1 MKFVNLQFN
10 TTNPP
15 VFKEVKDLDW
25 ITFGNERPWINR
37 YPEYLISLYL
47 KSSKHRTLLDTK
59 SYYLTGNGVT
69 IDKTG
74 LTVEKQS
81 FLIDRLK
88 NINENGESISDIL
101 EKVGID
107 FELFNGAYLEINWH
121 RNGETFDVSHMPF
134 KNLRI
139 SKEKDGYFYSND
151 WSQPKNK
158 QTKEQTDFEFI
169 PLYDIN
175 NPKGKQIYPLI
186 AYDPSLEWYP
196 RPNYSPAIWA
206 CEADYEIGNYHI
218 NDIKSGFYVG
228 TIITFIGKPTSTEM
242 EEIERQIKSKF
253 TGTDRAGSL
262 LLQFTRDKEG
272 APVISRLEPES
283 LSSKFDTLN
292 MTVKKELF
300 YAHKMNPML
309 LGDKTEGQLGGRTEI
324 IESHELFKNIYIKPR
339 QLKIEKWINA
349 LYKEQGFDNR
359 IKLKEA
365 QPVMPFDLTTV
376 KDVLSTN
383 EIREMIGYH
392 KVEENPSEQKFSAS
406 EDAKVQL
413 ALHLF
418 SQRGESRNSFEI
430 IESSKVDTQ
439 GAFSFAKEEDEL
451 STLQKNILSILRKDA
466 RIDNKT
472 LAKVLETSPS
482 RVEKAIQ
489 ELSDMELIKVGTEM
503 MEGQEIRKVKVNQE
517 GKQASKETEMT
528 GKEIRYSYELAP
540 GFKGPSV
547 LEGRTRYFCEKMA
560 RSEKLYSR
568 AEIDEISDA
577 LGYNVWEM
585 RGGWY
590 RKKGTDI
597 SVPKCRHIW
606 MSHIVKR
613 K

>member
-1 MKFVNLQFN
+1 MKFVNLAFN

-15 VFKEVKDLDW
+15 VFKEVKDLEW
-25 ITFGNERPWINR
+25 ITFGNERPWLNR
-37 YPEYLISLYL
+37 YPDYLISLYL
-47 KSSKHRTLLDTK
+47 RSSKHRTLLDTK

-69 IDKTG
+69 IDKEG

-81 FLIDRLK
+81 FLIDALK
-88 NINENGESISDIL
+88 NINDNGESISDIL
-101 EKVGID
+101 EKVGVD

-121 RNGETFDVSHMPF
+121 RNKTTFDVTHMPF

-139 SKEKDGYFYSND
+139 SKEKDGYFYSED
-151 WSQPKNK
+151 WSKPKND
-158 QTKEQTDFEFI
+158 QTKEKTKFEFI
-169 PLYDIN
+169 PLYDKE
-175 NPKGKQIYPLI
+175 NPVGKQIYPLI

-228 TIITFIGKPTSTEM
+228 TIITFIGKPTAVEM
-242 EEIERQIKSKF
+242 EEVERQIKQKF

-272 APVISRLEPES
+272 APVISRLEPDS
-283 LSSKFDTLN
+283 LSQKFEVLN
-292 MTVKKELF
+292 TTVKKELF

-309 LGDKTEGQLGGRTEI
+309 IGDKTEGQLGGRTEI

-349 LYKEQGFDNR
+349 LYVEQGFDNR

-365 QPVMPFDLTTV
+365 QPVMPFDFATV
-376 KDVLSTN
+376 KDVLSVN
-383 EIREMIGYH
+383 EIREMIGFH
-392 KVEENPSEQKFSAS
+392 KVEEKANEQQFAS
-406 EDAKVQL
+406 QEDRLVQK

-418 SQRGESRNSFEI
+418 YQSGELKSNFEI
-430 IESSKVDTQ
+430 FDSAKVDVH
-439 GAFSFAKEEDEL
+439 GAFSFASQEDEL
-451 STLQKNILSILRKDA
+451 TTLEKNILSLLRKDPL
-466 RIDNKT
+466 IDNKT
-472 LAKVLETSPS
+472 LAKVLESTPK
-482 RVEKAIQ
+482 RVEEAMQ
-489 ELSDMELIKVGTEM
+489 SLSDKEIIKIDNINQ
-503 MEGQEIRKVKVNQE
+503 EGDEVRKVKVYQE
-517 GKQASKETEMT
+517 GKKASKETEMT
-528 GKEIRYSYELAP
+528 GKEIKYSYELAP
-540 GFKGPSV
+540 GFKDDIIPG
-547 LEGRTRYFCEKMA
+547 TRYFCEKMV
-560 RSEKLYSR
+560 RSNKLYSR
-568 AEIDEISDA
+568 AEIDEISEA

-590 RKKGTDI
+590 RKPGTDI

>member
-1 MKFVNLQFN
+1 MKFVNLAFN

-15 VFKEVKDLDW
+15 VFKEVKDLEW
-25 ITFGNERPWINR
+25 ITFGNERPWLNR
-37 YPEYLISLYL
+37 YPDYLISLYL
-47 KSSKHRTLLDTK
+47 RSSKHRTLLDTK

-69 IDKTG
+69 IDKEG

-81 FLIDRLK
+81 FLIDALK

-101 EKVGID
+101 EKIGVD

-121 RNGETFDVSHMPF
+121 RNKTTFDVTHMPF

-139 SKEKDGYFYSND
+139 SKEKDGYFYSED
-151 WSQPKNK
+151 WSKPKND
-158 QTKEQTDFEFI
+158 QTKEKTKFEFI
-169 PLYDIN
+169 PLYDKE
-175 NPKGKQIYPLI
+175 NPVGKQIYPLI

-228 TIITFIGKPTSTEM
+228 TIITFIGKPTAVEM
-242 EEIERQIKSKF
+242 EEVERQIKQKF

-272 APVISRLEPES
+272 APVISRLEPDS
-283 LSSKFDTLN
+283 LSQKFEVLN
-292 MTVKKELF
+292 TTVKKELF

-309 LGDKTEGQLGGRTEI
+309 IGDKTEGQLGGRTEI

-349 LYKEQGFDNR
+349 LYVEQGFDNR

-365 QPVMPFDLTTV
+365 QPVMPFDFATV
-376 KDVLSTN
+376 KDVLTKN
-383 EIREMIGYH
+383 EIREMIGFH
-392 KVEENPSEQKFSAS
+392 KIEEKENQQQFASQEDSLVQK
-406 EDAKVQL
+406 

-418 SQRGESRNSFEI
+418 YESGENIDDFEI
-430 IESSKVDTQ
+430 VESYPVEEDGS
-439 GAFSFAKEEDEL
+439 FSFAKALTAFENNIISL
-451 STLQKNILSILRKDA
+451 LQKDPLIDDKTIGKILNRSTGEVTKKIEQLADSGAIKIGEINQAGMPVRKIFVYSA
-466 RIDNKT
+466 TKK
-472 LAKVLETSPS
+472 KVTETDL
-482 RVEKAIQ
+482 K
-489 ELSDMELIKVGTEM
+489 
-503 MEGQEIRKVKVNQE
+503 
-517 GKQASKETEMT
+517 

-540 GFKGPSV
+540 GFKNKII
-547 LEGRTRYFCEKMA
+547 EGTRYFCEKMVK
-560 RSEKLYSR
+560 SKKLYSR
-568 AEIDEISDA
+568 AEIDQISKVI
-577 LGYNVWEM
+577 GHNVWEM

-590 RKKGTDI
+590 RKPGTDI

>member
-15 VFKEVKDLDW
+15 IFKEVKDLDW
-25 ITFGNERPWINR
+25 ITFGNERPWVNR
-37 YPEYLISLYL
+37 YPDYLISLYL
-47 KSSKHRTLLDTK
+47 RSSKHRTLLDTK
-59 SYYLTGNGVT
+59 AYYLTGNGVT
-69 IDKTG
+69 IDKEG

-81 FLIDRLK
+81 FMIDALK
-88 NINENGESISDIL
+88 NLNESGESISDIL
-101 EKVGID
+101 EKIGVD

-121 RNGETFDVSHMPF
+121 RNGKTFDVNHMPF
-134 KNLRI
+134 KHLRI

-169 PLYDIN
+169 PLFDKE

-228 TIITFIGKPTSTEM
+228 TIITFIGKPTQVEM
-242 EEIERQIKSKF
+242 EEIERQIKNKF

-272 APVISRLEPES
+272 APVISRLEPEQ
-283 LSSKFDTLN
+283 LSEKFNTLN
-292 MTVKKELF
+292 TTVKKELF

-309 LGDKTEGQLGGRTEI
+309 IGDKTEGQLGGRTEI

-339 QLKIEKWINA
+339 QLKVEKWINA
-349 LYKEQGFDNR
+349 LYYDQFGNR

-365 QPVMPFDLTTV
+365 QPVMPFDFATV
-376 KDVLSTN
+376 KDVLTNN
-383 EIREMIGYH
+383 EIREMIGFH
-392 KVEENPSEQKFSAS
+392 KLEEKPAEQKFSS
-406 EDAKVQL
+406 HEDSQLHL

-418 SQRGESRNSFEI
+418 GQCGEDKRNFEI
-430 IESSKVDTQ
+430 IESSKVDIH
-439 GAFSFAKEEDEL
+439 GAFSFASEVEL
-451 STLQKNILSILRKDA
+451 NTLEKNVLSLLRKDA
-466 RIDNKT
+466 KIDNKT
-472 LAKVLETSPS
+472 LAKVLESTNKK
-482 RVEKAIQ
+482 VEAAIDRLS
-489 ELSDMELIKVGTEM
+489 ELELIKIEEVE
-503 MEGQEIRKVKVNQE
+503 QE
-517 GKQASKETEMT
+517 GMKVRKIKVYSEGKDLSKETEMT

-540 GFKGPSV
+540 GFKDPV
-547 LEGRTRYFCEKMA
+547 IDTTRYFCEKMVNSKKLFS
-560 RSEKLYSR
+560 RSE
-568 AEIDEISDA
+568 IDQISGR

-590 RKKGTDI
+590 RKSGTDI

-606 MSHIVKR
+606 MSHIVIR

>member
-15 VFKEVKDLDW
+15 VFKEVKDLEW
-25 ITFGNERPWINR
+25 ITFGNERPWLNR
-37 YPEYLISLYL
+37 YPDYLISLYL
-47 KSSKHRTLLDTK
+47 RSSKHRTLLDTK

-69 IDKTG
+69 IEKEG

-88 NINENGESISDIL
+88 NINENGESITDIL
-101 EKVGID
+101 EKVGVD

-121 RNGETFDVSHMPF
+121 RNKTTFDVTHMPF

-139 SKEKDGYFYSND
+139 SKEKDGYYYSED
-151 WSQPKNK
+151 WSKPKNE
-158 QTKEQTDFEFI
+158 QTKEKTKFEFI
-169 PLYDIN
+169 PLYDKE
-175 NPKGKQIYPLI
+175 NPVGKQIYPLI

-228 TIITFIGKPTSTEM
+228 TIITFIGKPTAVEM
-242 EEIERQIKSKF
+242 EEVERQIKQKF

-272 APVISRLEPES
+272 APIISRLEPES
-283 LSSKFDTLN
+283 LSAKFDTLN

-309 LGDKTEGQLGGRTEI
+309 IGDKTEGQLGGRTEI

-365 QPVMPFDLTTV
+365 QPVMPFDFVTV
-376 KDVLSTN
+376 KDVLTKN
-383 EIREMIGYH
+383 EIREMIGFH
-392 KVEENPSEQKFSAS
+392 KVEETASEQQFTSH
-406 EDAKVQL
+406 EDATVNK

-418 SQRGESRNSFEI
+418 YQSGEHKKNYEFFDSA
-430 IESSKVDTQ
+430 KVDEF
-439 GAFSFAKEEDEL
+439 GAFSFATEEDNL
-451 STLQKNILSILRKDA
+451 SVLEKNILSILRKDPL
-466 RIDNKT
+466 IDNKT
-472 LAKVLETSPS
+472 LAKVLESTPKKIEEALQSLTD
-482 RVEKAIQ
+482 A
-489 ELSDMELIKVGTEM
+489 ELINIDTVNQ
-503 MEGQEIRKVKVNQE
+503 EGDSIRKVKVNQE
-517 GKQASKETEMT
+517 GKKVSKETEMT

-540 GFKGPSV
+540 GFKGEIIP
-547 LEGRTRYFCEKMA
+547 GTRYFCEKMVQ
-560 RSEKLYSR
+560 SNKLYSR
-568 AEIDEISDA
+568 AEIDEISEA
-577 LGYNVWEM
+577 LGYNVWMM

-590 RKKGTDI
+590 RKPGTDV

>member
-1 MKFVNLQFN
+1 MKFVNLAFN

-15 VFKEVKDLDW
+15 VFKEVKDLEW
-25 ITFGNERPWINR
+25 ITFGNERPWLNR
-37 YPEYLISLYL
+37 YPDYLISLYL
-47 KSSKHRTLLDTK
+47 RSSKHRTLLDTK

-69 IDKTG
+69 IDKEG

-81 FLIDRLK
+81 FLIEALK

-101 EKVGID
+101 EKVGVD

-121 RNGETFDVSHMPF
+121 RNKTTFDVTHMPF

-139 SKEKDGYFYSND
+139 SKEKDGYFYSED
-151 WSQPKNK
+151 WSKPKND
-158 QTKEQTDFEFI
+158 QTKEKTKFEFI
-169 PLYDIN
+169 PLYDKE
-175 NPKGKQIYPLI
+175 NPVGKQIYPLI

-228 TIITFIGKPTSTEM
+228 TIITFIGKPTAVEM
-242 EEIERQIKSKF
+242 EEVERQIKQKF

-272 APVISRLEPES
+272 APVISRLEPDS
-283 LSSKFDTLN
+283 LSQKFEVLN
-292 MTVKKELF
+292 TTVKKELF

-309 LGDKTEGQLGGRTEI
+309 IGDKTEGQLGGRTEI

-349 LYKEQGFDNR
+349 LYVEQGFDNR
-359 IKLKEA
+359 IRLKEA
-365 QPVMPFDLTTV
+365 QPVMPFDFATV
-376 KDVLSTN
+376 KDVLSVN
-383 EIREMIGYH
+383 EIREMIGFH
-392 KVEENPSEQKFSAS
+392 KIEEKENEQQFAS
-406 EDAKVQL
+406 HEDRLVQK

-418 SQRGESRNSFEI
+418 YQSGELKSNFEI
-430 IESSKVDTQ
+430 FDSAKVDVH
-439 GAFSFAKEEDEL
+439 GAFSFASQEDEL
-451 STLQKNILSILRKDA
+451 TTLEKNILSLLRKDPL
-466 RIDNKT
+466 IDNKT
-472 LAKVLETSPS
+472 LAKVLESTPK
-482 RVEKAIQ
+482 RVEEAMQ
-489 ELSDMELIKVGTEM
+489 SLSDKEIIKIDNINQ
-503 MEGQEIRKVKVNQE
+503 EGDEVRKVKVYQE
-517 GKQASKETEMT
+517 GKKASKETEMT
-528 GKEIRYSYELAP
+528 GKEIKYSYELAP
-540 GFKGPSV
+540 GFKDAIIPG
-547 LEGRTRYFCEKMA
+547 TRYFCEKLV
-560 RSEKLYSR
+560 RSNKLYSR
-568 AEIDEISDA
+568 AEIDEISEA

-590 RKKGTDI
+590 RKPATDI

>member
-1 MKFVNLQFN
+1 MKFVNLAFN

-15 VFKEVKDLDW
+15 VFKEVKDLEW
-25 ITFGNERPWINR
+25 ITFGNERPWLNR
-37 YPEYLISLYL
+37 YPDYLISLYL
-47 KSSKHRTLLDTK
+47 RSSKHRTLLDTK

-69 IDKTG
+69 IDKEG

-81 FLIDRLK
+81 FLIEALK

-101 EKVGID
+101 EKVGVD

-121 RNGETFDVSHMPF
+121 RNKTTFDVTHMPF

-139 SKEKDGYFYSND
+139 SKEKDGYFYSED
-151 WSQPKNK
+151 WSKPKND
-158 QTKEQTDFEFI
+158 QTKEKTKFEFI
-169 PLYDIN
+169 PLYDKE
-175 NPKGKQIYPLI
+175 NPVGKQIYPLI

-228 TIITFIGKPTSTEM
+228 TIITFIGKPTAVEM
-242 EEIERQIKSKF
+242 EEVERQIKQKF

-272 APVISRLEPES
+272 APVISRLEPDS
-283 LSSKFDTLN
+283 LSQKFEVLN
-292 MTVKKELF
+292 TTVKKELF

-309 LGDKTEGQLGGRTEI
+309 IGDKTEGQLGGRTEI

-349 LYKEQGFDNR
+349 LYVEQGFDNR

-365 QPVMPFDLTTV
+365 QPVMPFDFATV
-376 KDVLSTN
+376 KDVLSVN
-383 EIREMIGYH
+383 EIREMIGFH
-392 KVEENPSEQKFSAS
+392 KVEEKENEQQFAS
-406 EDAKVQL
+406 HEDRLVQK

-418 SQRGESRNSFEI
+418 YQSGELKSNFEI
-430 IESSKVDTQ
+430 FDSAKVDVH
-439 GAFSFAKEEDEL
+439 GAFSFASQEDEL
-451 STLQKNILSILRKDA
+451 TTLEKNILSLLRKDPL
-466 RIDNKT
+466 IDNKT
-472 LAKVLETSPS
+472 LAKVLESTLK
-482 RVEKAIQ
+482 RVEQAMQ
-489 ELSDMELIKVGTEM
+489 SLSDKEIIKIDNINQ
-503 MEGQEIRKVKVNQE
+503 EGDEVRKVKVYQE
-517 GKQASKETEMT
+517 GKKASKETEMT
-528 GKEIRYSYELAP
+528 GKEIKYSYELAP
-540 GFKGPSV
+540 GFKDAIIPG
-547 LEGRTRYFCEKMA
+547 TRYFCEKLV
-560 RSEKLYSR
+560 RSNKLYSR
-568 AEIDEISDA
+568 AEIDEISEA

-590 RKKGTDI
+590 RKPGTDI

>member
-1 MKFVNLQFN
+1 MKFVNLEFN

-37 YPEYLISLYL
+37 YPDYLISLYL

-69 IDKTG
+69 IDKEG

-81 FLIDRLK
+81 FMIDALK
-88 NINENGESISDIL
+88 NLNENGESISDIL
-101 EKVGID
+101 EKIGVD

-121 RNGETFDVSHMPF
+121 RNGKTFDVSHMPF

-158 QTKEQTDFEFI
+158 QTKDQTGFEFI
-169 PLYDIN
+169 PLYDTAE
-175 NPKGKQIYPLI
+175 PKGKQIYPLI

-272 APVISRLEPES
+272 APVISRLEPEQ
-283 LSSKFDTLN
+283 LSEKFNTLN
-292 MTVKKELF
+292 ATVKKELF

-309 LGDKTEGQLGGRTEI
+309 IGDKTEGQLGGRTEI

-349 LYKEQGFDNR
+349 LYYEQFGNR

-376 KDVLSTN
+376 KDVLTTN

-392 KVEENPSEQKFSAS
+392 KIEENPQEQKFSS
-406 EDAKVQL
+406 HEDAQLHL

-418 SQRGESRNSFEI
+418 GECGESRNSFEI
-430 IESSKVDTQ
+430 IESAKVDTM
-439 GAFSFAKEEDEL
+439 GAFSFASEDEL
-451 STLQKNILSILRKDA
+451 TTLQKNVLSLLRKDA
-466 RIDNKT
+466 KVDNKT
-472 LAKVLETSPS
+472 LAKILETTPK
-482 RVEKAIQ
+482 RIEEAVQ
-489 ELSDMELIKVGTEM
+489 ELSDLEMIKIDT
-503 MEGQEIRKVKVNQE
+503 VNQE
-517 GKQASKETEMT
+517 GMEVREIKVYKEGKTASKETEMT

-560 RSEKLYSR
+560 NSGKLFTRSEIDAISSR
-568 AEIDEISDA
+568 